1 MVPDLFKKLSQTV
14 SYFRNWRTA
23 DPESATQRGR
33 KHLFWIL
40 IAGVASLWFLYQHGI
55 ALPADFAMFTG
66 GLLLVDTFQFGMLLR
81 IGMTI
86 DPLVG
91 GMLGTIGLGSL
102 AKFVRDLGGISAA
115 INYFFAIR

>member
-40 IAGVASLWFLYQHGI
+40 IAGVASL
-55 ALPADFAMFTG
+55 
-66 GLLLVDTFQFGMLLR
+66 
-81 IGMTI
+81 
-86 DPLVG
+86 
-91 GMLGTIGLGSL
+91 
-102 AKFVRDLGGISAA
+102 
-115 INYFFAIR
+115 